1 MSIRWNKEEEKNLL
15 KDVSK
20 GKSFNDLADKYNRS
34 SNGLELRLKK
44 IVYEFAIKNNSVSK
58 MSKTLNLDENKLIE
72 YYYNYK
78 EFLEKNGKE
87 IINVNLQ
94 CSGKNDVDKL
104 KKKIKKLDSENKL
117 LKKLINNKNIKSFIK
132 KYNEKTTN
140 KDINN
145 IVEIMIEKNII

>member
-15 KDVSK
+15 KDISK

-44 IVYEFAIKNNSVSK
+44 IVYEFTVKNNSVSK
-58 MSKTLNLDENKLIE
+58 MSKILNLDENKLIE

-87 IINVNLQ
+87 TINVNLQ
-94 CSGKNDVDKL
+94 CSEKNDVDKL

>member
-15 KDVSK
+15 KDISK
-20 GKSFNDLADKYNRS
+20 GKSFNDLANKYNRS

-87 IINVNLQ
+87 TINVNLQ

-104 KKKIKKLDSENKL
+104 KKKIKKLDS
-117 LKKLINNKNIKSFIK
+117 
-132 KYNEKTTN
+132 
-140 KDINN
+140 
-145 IVEIMIEKNII
+145 

>member
-1 MSIRWNKEEEKNLL
+1 MSIRWNKEEETNLL
-15 KDVSK
+15 KDISK
-20 GKSFNDLADKYNRS
+20 GKSFDDLANKYNRS

-44 IVYEFAIKNNSVSK
+44 IIYEFAIKNNSVSK
-58 MSKTLNLDENKLIE
+58 MSKILNIDENKLIE

-87 IINVNLQ
+87 TINVNLQ
-94 CSGKNDVDKL
+94 CGGKNDIEKL

-132 KYNEKTTN
+132 KYNEKTSN
-140 KDINN
+140 KDINK